1 MPDLPDDDVPDVD
14 EPELPTPSDIEALH
28 LDEPGVWTDEAAD
41 ELPAAGGGGRS
52 LLAASAAPAVGT
64 MLSRLTGLVRVAALT
79 AALGLT
85 SLADVYNLSNTT
97 PNILYELVLG
107 GVLSA
112 TLVPIFT
119 QTNADHDDD
128 TASVLVTVSF
138 VAITALTLLAVLL
151 SPAIN
156 WVLALPLAAA
166 ERRRELAIGDDLLA
180 LLLPQVLFY
189 GVTTLATAMLNAR
202 RKFAAPAFAPVLTNL
217 VTAAAALFVYFFVGP
232 ARGVAETRSSLWCL
246 GLGTTAGV
254 AAMAAVLVPALR
266 RADVQLR
273 WNFQPRHPVVK
284 QVARLSGWTVGF
296 AMANQVALLIVLAYA
311 RRIGTGALS
320 TYQYAAI
327 FFQLPF
333 GLIAVSLMTAVLPEL
348 ATAARD
354 GDDDAYRAKF
364 REGLSLLLTFMVPA
378 AAAFVLLGTP
388 LVRLLLQ
395 RGAFDA
401 RATVET
407 AKMLAG
413 FSLGL
418 PAFSVFIY
426 VVRAFYARKNT
437 RTPFV
442 MNVVENTVNV
452 LLLFPFV
459 ALFGRYG
466 LSLAY
471 STAYWVAAALA
482 VVAINLAVPG
492 ILTLRT
498 AGLFVRSA
506 VVAAA
511 VVLVLVAVYLVTH
524 NWFGPLTNLV
534 VGLLVATGTFAA
546 ATLVVRPH
554 GFESAVDG
562 LRLGIR
568 RRFGR
573 VRD

>member
-1 MPDLPDDDVPDVD
+1 MPDLPDDDAPDVE
-14 EPELPTPSDIEALH
+14 EPDLPTPSEIEDLH

-64 MLSRLTGLVRVAALT
+64 MLSRVTGLVRVAALT

-119 QTNADHDDD
+119 QTNSDHDDD

-138 VAITALTLLAVLL
+138 VAIAALTLVAVLL

-156 WVLALPLAAA
+156 WVLALPLEGL
-166 ERRRELAIGDDLLA
+166 ERRRAVALGDDLLA
-180 LLLPQVLFY
+180 LLLPQILFY

-202 RKFAAPAFAPVLTNL
+202 RRFAAPAFAPVLTNL
-217 VTAAAALFVYFFVGP
+217 VTAAAALSVYFFVGP
-232 ARGVAETRSSLWCL
+232 PRGVAETRSSLWAL

-266 RADVQLR
+266 RADVRLR
-273 WNFQPRHPVVK
+273 WNFQPRHPVVQ

-296 AMANQVALLIVLAYA
+296 AMANQVALLVVLSYA
-311 RRIGTGALS
+311 RRLGTGALS

-327 FFQLPF
+327 FFQLPY

-348 ATAARD
+348 ATAAKD
-354 GDDDAYRAKF
+354 GDDDAFRAKF

-378 AAAFVLLGTP
+378 AGAYLLLGAP
-388 LVRLLLQ
+388 LVRILLE

-401 RATVET
+401 QSATQT

-413 FSLGL
+413 FSVGL
-418 PAFSVFIY
+418 PAFAVFLY

-442 MNVVENTVNV
+442 MNVVENGINV
-452 LLLFPFV
+452 LLLFPLTAV
-459 ALFGRYG
+459 FGRYG
-466 LSLAY
+466 LSVAY
-471 STAYWVAAALA
+471 STAYWIAAALA
-482 VVAINLAVPG
+482 VFAINLAVPG
-492 ILTLRT
+492 ILTFKT
-498 AGLFVRSA
+498 AGLFLRSA
-506 VVAAA
+506 VVA
-511 VVLVLVAVYLVTH
+511 VSVIVVLVAVYLVTH
-524 NWFGPLTNLV
+524 NWFGPLANLV
-534 VGLLVATGTFAA
+534 VGLLVAVGTFSA

-562 LRLGIR
+562 LRLGLR

-573 VRD
+573 AGG